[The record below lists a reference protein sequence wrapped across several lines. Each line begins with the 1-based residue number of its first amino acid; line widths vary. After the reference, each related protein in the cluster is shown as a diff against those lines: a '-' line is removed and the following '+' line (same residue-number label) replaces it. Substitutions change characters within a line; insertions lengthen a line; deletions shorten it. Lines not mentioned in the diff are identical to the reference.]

1 MGLSTRAWK
10 NTLNVL
16 TSSDFRILYKME
28 SLSINFYCQDI
39 IERHILGYVI
49 EFNETQL
56 IKKNCRVF
64 EKVGL
69 SWTPT

>member
-1 MGLSTRAWK
+1 
-10 NTLNVL
+10 
-16 TSSDFRILYKME
+16 ME
-28 SLSINFYCQDI
+28 SLSINLYCQDI

-49 EFNETQL
+49 ELNETQL